1 MPLSTNHIQI
11 LFFFMPPE
19 ESSLPKFTCTA
30 DQLNISYWINL
41 TEIFDIFHDLKVLF
55 LPLAFYADLF
65 ATSIARLA
73 SIFSVFSP
81 WFIRASLKHG
91 KYGCHR

>member
-1 MPLSTNHIQI
+1 MPL
-11 LFFFMPPE
+11 E
-19 ESSLPKFTCTA
+19 ESCIPKFTCEV
-30 DQLNISYWINL
+30 DQLNISYWNIL
-41 TEIFDIFHDLKVLF
+41 TDSFGIFRDLEALF

-65 ATSIARLA
+65 ATSSARLA
-73 SIFSVFSP
+73 PIFRVFSA